1 MNDAQRVM
9 LYDASKKS
17 VAAAYLLWFFLG
29 WFGAHRFYAGKTASA
44 VVMLVLALITVPLV
58 YVLIGF
64 VTWAIVGLWW
74 IVDAFLIPGLIRD
87 YNLRLAVAY
96 GP

>member
-29 WFGAHRFYAGKTASA
+29 WFGAHRFYAGKIGSA
-44 VVMLVLALITVPLV
+44 VVMLILALITVPLM

-87 YNLRLAVAY
+87 YNLRLAVPY
-96 GP
+96 GR

>member
-1 MNDAQRVM
+1 
-9 LYDASKKS
+9 
-17 VAAAYLLWFFLG
+17 
-29 WFGAHRFYAGKTASA
+29 
-44 VVMLVLALITVPLV
+44 MLVLALITVPLV

-96 GP
+96 GR